1 MKKHNLES
9 QFKEK
14 LALRRI
20 DPSPEIWEQLDHT
33 LQLKN
38 RRRKLMFWY
47 SLTAV
52 VIVLLGLSLFFE
64 NSSFTALPNAKQPVV
79 EEESFIKV
87 IPQEPTSIDTTSRE
101 AHQPLSVAFNT
112 QKINIETFFDL
123 TPTVHSL
130 AQLNPLPIPIVAH
143 DEQIRDSLLQLET
156 EALLQLAY
164 KNIRTARNKKTRQQL
179 KALELLIAV
188 EEEIYSE
195 IQLKT
200 KIIDFIRGGYT
211 KVSMTSNEIDQ

>member
-20 DPSPEIWEQLDHT
+20 DPSPEVWEQLDHT

-101 AHQPLSVAFNT
+101 AHQPLSVAFNP
-112 QKINIETFFDL
+112 QKINIETFDM
-123 TPTVHSL
+123 TSTVHSL
-130 AQLNPLPIPIVAH
+130 AQLNPLPIPVVANN
-143 DEQIRDSLLQLET
+143 EQIRDSLLQLEM